1 MTTVVDYSGTPAA
14 ASRPS
19 RFEYLVSDN
28 FERIYAMI
36 DAFVGDY
43 RLAVLHAQSV
53 FRDLEDGDACE
64 RCDLYV
70 AVAQAIRL
78 LPACPALPQGMTV
91 DDALCLLFKEIA
103 GLRYRE
109 ISDVLGLSLDDVKTG
124 IARARQVLV
133 AA

>member
-1 MTTVVDYSGTPAA
+1 MTTVVDCWGTPAA

-19 RFEYLVSDN
+19 HFEYLVSDN
-28 FERIYAMI
+28 FERIHVMI
-36 DAFVGDY
+36 DAFVGNY
-43 RLAVLHAQSV
+43 RLAVLDADAV
-53 FRDLEDGDACE
+53 FRDLADGDACE

-91 DDALCLLFKEIA
+91 NDALCLLFKEIA

-109 ISDVLGLSLDDVKTG
+109 ISDVVGLPLDDVKTG
-124 IARARQVLV
+124 IARARQLLL
-133 AA
+133 AE